1 MRVALETVLGVI
13 VLALL
18 VGCSPSPAAPTL
30 APAAPTSPPAA
41 KPTTAATA
49 AARTPLNP
57 PVKVNVA
64 DNQTLGAWM
73 IYIALERGYYN
84 DEGLEIELSAL
95 PVPAVLQAVATSQV
109 AFGLANPD
117 PTLFNAL
124 DRGLE
129 IKLLLALTR
138 NQPGDAPAAFLVR
151 KDLIDDGTYKSPKD
165 LKGKKVA
172 IPALQSQ
179 FYVNLFMQQD
189 GLSAADVDIV
199 NLNGP
204 DIPGAFASKTID
216 AAWNA
221 EPSNTLVEQQ
231 GFARIV
237 KVTGDLLPGGVGAA
251 LALSP
256 GFAKDQPEA
265 AERFVIATVRGMRD
279 YYHAFIKKDVD
290 KAPFVQMLINHT
302 PIKDPKLYDVI
313 GINRVEPNP
322 TLDFA
327 TWKTLEEYY
336 VKIGLQPRVVDPNQ
350 YVDAS
355 YTERALQV
363 LGRE

>member
-1 MRVALETVLGVI
+1 VI
-13 VLALL
+13 
-18 VGCSPSPAAPTL
+18 
-30 APAAPTSPPAA
+30 APTSPP
-41 KPTTAATA
+41 PPATKAPA
-49 AARTPLNP
+49 AAAAPRSPLNP
-57 PVKVNVA
+57 PVKVAVA
-64 DNQTLGAWM
+64 DNQTLGASM
-73 IYIALERGYYN
+73 IYIAFDKGYYK
-84 DEGLEIELSAL
+84 DEGLEVDLNPL
-95 PVPAVLQAVATSQV
+95 PVPVVLQSIATSQV

-124 DRGLE
+124 DRGLDV
-129 IKLLLALTR
+129 KLLLALTR
-138 NQPGDAPAAFLVR
+138 NQPGDAPAAFMVR

-189 GLSAADVDIV
+189 GLSATDVELV

-204 DIPGAFASKTID
+204 DIPAAFASKTID

-221 EPSNTLVEQQ
+221 EPGNTLAEGQ
-231 GFARIV
+231 GWAKAV

-265 AERFVIATVRGMRD
+265 AQRFVIATIRGMRD
-279 YYHAFIKKDVD
+279 YYHSFIKKDVD
-290 KAPFVQMLINHT
+290 KAPFVQIMIAHT
-302 PIKDPKLYDVI
+302 PIKDAALYDKI

-322 TLDFA
+322 NLDFT
-327 TWKTLEEYY
+327 TWKTLQEYY
-336 VKIGLQPRVVDPNQ
+336 VSIGLQPRVVDPNQ

-355 YTERALQV
+355 YSQRALDV